1 MALRDKW
8 PDGTNKTDEQIA
20 AEKAGK
26 VVENPNAPKAPV
38 DPANQSGE
46 ELAKLRKSIAGIW
59 PYFDMS
65 KNDLTALAE
74 NDGMKVKSKTTVADM
89 LKFLISRDLA

>member
-38 DPANQSGE
+38 IRRTNPA
-46 ELAKLRKSIAGIW
+46 KSW
-59 PYFDMS
+59 Q
-65 KNDLTALAE
+65 N
-74 NDGMKVKSKTTVADM
+74 
-89 LKFLISRDLA
+89 